1 MRRLLS
7 PGKLLLAGGLLAV
20 ITLGVLWLAPSGD
33 YLLLPDEAHPVAP
46 LVTVEK
52 PKRGGGKDGIYF
64 VDLLQRRATLLE
76 SMFPSIRDGATLV
89 PEDRVNPHGIAESV
103 RRQADLGQMA
113 RSQEI
118 AAAVALDELGYD
130 VKVRENGAFVASV
143 YSDLPALGKVVP
155 GEVIVAVDGKPVR
168 STIDLQRLIGERPPG
183 TTLTLTLRGSDRRR
197 NVRLT
202 TVANPADETRSVI
215 GVLVEPAADI
225 RLPLDVSIDA
235 GNIGGPVGRARVRAR
250 RHGEARTRRRRRP
263 EGRRDGRALARRLG
277 APDRRHQAEDDRR
290 AGRGRGRLPRAGREC
305 RRGESARRRAEDRA
319 GAVRRAGRPGPCEAP
334 RGVLVARNEYA
345 GNSGKSVAH
354 PSCILSRGA

>member
-1 MRRLLS
+1 VRRFLS
-7 PGKLLLAGGLLAV
+7 PGKLLLAGCLLAV
-20 ITLGVLWLAPSGD
+20 VTLGVLWLAPSGD

-52 PKRGGGKDGIYF
+52 PKRGGGADGIYF

-76 SMFPSIRDGATLV
+76 SMFPSIRDGATLI

-118 AAAVALDELGYD
+118 AAAVALEELGYD

-143 YSDLPALGKVVP
+143 YSDLPALGKIVP
-155 GEVIVAVDGKPVR
+155 GEVIEAVDGRPVR

-197 NVRLT
+197 RVRLT
-202 TVANPADETRSVI
+202 TVANPTDETRSVI

-225 RLPLDVSIDA
+225 RLPLKVSIDA
-235 GNIGGPVGRARVRAR
+235 GNIGGPSAGLAFALDVMEKLGRDVDGGRRIAATGELSLDGSVHTVGGIKQKTMGARAADVDVFLVPAENAA
-250 RHGEARTRRRRRP
+250 EARAHAGGLRIVPVRSV
-263 EGRRDGRALARRLG
+263 EQAVQVLAK
-277 APDRRHQAEDDRR
+277 
-290 AGRGRGRLPRAGREC
+290 LPAA
-305 RRGESARRRAEDRA
+305 S
-319 GAVRRAGRPGPCEAP
+319 
-334 RGVLVARNEYA
+334 
-345 GNSGKSVAH
+345 S
-354 PSCILSRGA
+354 

>member
-76 SMFPSIRDGATLV
+76 SIFPSIRDGATLV

-118 AAAVALDELGYD
+118 AAAVALKELGYD

-168 STIDLQRLIGERPPG
+168 STLDLQRLIGERPPG
-183 TTLTLTLRGSDRRR
+183 TTLTLTLRSSDAPPARAPDDGAPTRR
-197 NVRLT
+197 
-202 TVANPADETRSVI
+202 TRSAPSSACSSSRRPTSACRSTCRSTRATSAGPRRASRSRSTSWRSSGATSTAAGRSPPPASSRSTARCTRI
-215 GVLVEPAADI
+215 GGIKQKTIGARAADVDVFLVPAENAAEARAHADGLRIVPVRSVEQAVQALAKLPAA
-225 RLPLDVSIDA
+225 S
-235 GNIGGPVGRARVRAR
+235 
-250 RHGEARTRRRRRP
+250 
-263 EGRRDGRALARRLG
+263 
-277 APDRRHQAEDDRR
+277 
-290 AGRGRGRLPRAGREC
+290 
-305 RRGESARRRAEDRA
+305 S
-319 GAVRRAGRPGPCEAP
+319 
-334 RGVLVARNEYA
+334 
-345 GNSGKSVAH
+345 
-354 PSCILSRGA
+354 

>member
-1 MRRLLS
+1 VRRLLS

-20 ITLGVLWLAPSGD
+20 ITFGVLWLAPSGD

-46 LVTVEK
+46 LVTVET

-130 VKVRENGAFVASV
+130 VKVRENGAFIASV
-143 YSDLPALGKVVP
+143 YSDLPAAGKVVP
-155 GEVIVAVDGKPVR
+155 GEVIVAVDGRPVR
-168 STIDLQRLIGERPPG
+168 TTLDLQRLIGERPPG
-183 TTLTLTLRGSDRRR
+183 TAITLTLRGSTKRRD
-197 NVRLT
+197 VRLT
-202 TVANPADETRSVI
+202 TAPNPADERQSVI

-225 RLPLDVSIDA
+225 RLPIDVTIDA
-235 GNIGGPVGRARVRAR
+235 GNIGGPSAGLPFALDVMEKLGRDVDRGMRVAATGELSLDGSVHRIGGIKQKTLGARAADVDVFLVPAENATEANAHADGLRIVPVRSVEQAVQ
-250 RHGEARTRRRRRP
+250 
-263 EGRRDGRALARRLG
+263 ALAK
-277 APDRRHQAEDDRR
+277 
-290 AGRGRGRLPRAGREC
+290 LPAA
-305 RRGESARRRAEDRA
+305 S
-319 GAVRRAGRPGPCEAP
+319 
-334 RGVLVARNEYA
+334 
-345 GNSGKSVAH
+345 S
-354 PSCILSRGA
+354 

>member
-1 MRRLLS
+1 VKRLPS

-20 ITLGVLWLAPSGD
+20 ITFGVLWLVPSGD
-33 YLLLPDEAHPVAP
+33 YVLLPDEAHPVAP
-46 LVTVEK
+46 LVTVES

-130 VKVRENGAFVASV
+130 VEVRENGAFVASV

-155 GEVIVAVDGKPVR
+155 GEVIVAVGDQPVR
-168 STIDLQRLIGERPPG
+168 STLDLQRLIGARPPG
-183 TTLTLTLRGSDRRR
+183 TTLTLTLRNSEGRRR
-197 NVRLT
+197 VRLT
-202 TVANPADETRSVI
+202 TVANPADEKRSVI

-235 GNIGGPVGRARVRAR
+235 GNIGGPSAGLAFALDVMEKLGRDVDRGLKVAATGELSLDGSVHRIGGIKQKTLGARAADVDVFLVPVENAAEAKAHADGLRIVPVRSVEQAVQ
-250 RHGEARTRRRRRP
+250 
-263 EGRRDGRALARRLG
+263 ALAK
-277 APDRRHQAEDDRR
+277 
-290 AGRGRGRLPRAGREC
+290 LPAA
-305 RRGESARRRAEDRA
+305 S
-319 GAVRRAGRPGPCEAP
+319 
-334 RGVLVARNEYA
+334 
-345 GNSGKSVAH
+345 S
-354 PSCILSRGA
+354 

>member
-1 MRRLLS
+1 MRRLFS
-7 PGKLLLAGGLLAV
+7 PGKLLLVGGLLAV
-20 ITLGVLWLAPSGD
+20 VTLGVLWLAPSGD

-46 LVTVEK
+46 LVTVDK

-76 SMFPSIRDGATLV
+76 SIFPSIRDGATLV

-118 AAAVALDELGYD
+118 AAAVALKELGYD
-130 VKVRENGAFVASV
+130 VKVRENGAFIASV

-168 STIDLQRLIGERPPG
+168 STIDLQRLIGTRPPG
-183 TTLTLTLRGSDRRR
+183 TTLTLTLRSSGHRRK
-197 NVRLT
+197 VRLT
-202 TVANPADETRSVI
+202 TAPNPADETRSVI

-235 GNIGGPVGRARVRAR
+235 GNIGGPSAGLAFALDVMEKLGRDVDRGRKVAATGELSLDGSVHRIGGIKQKTLGARAADVDVFLVPLENAAEAKAHADGLRIVPVRSVAQ
-250 RHGEARTRRRRRP
+250 AVQ
-263 EGRRDGRALARRLG
+263 ALAK
-277 APDRRHQAEDDRR
+277 
-290 AGRGRGRLPRAGREC
+290 LPAA
-305 RRGESARRRAEDRA
+305 S
-319 GAVRRAGRPGPCEAP
+319 
-334 RGVLVARNEYA
+334 
-345 GNSGKSVAH
+345 S
-354 PSCILSRGA
+354 